1 MFRSVPMKRL
11 KILTLT
17 AFVGIGLLAIGC
29 GESGDTGGTTREA
42 EPAASAPAEAS
53 APATEPEATG
63 EPSEAGADDEGAVK
77 SKRARRKRPRFAP
90 PVQGVANVEVLAPKT
105 KVEGNEV
112 VTRMQVRNVSRG
124 SIELFTV
131 SEFWYDEQ
139 SNALPG
145 DTKRHQKR
153 FLPGEVIEIELR
165 TPKNP
170 KQYQNQFQFSHA
182 NGDVEVQMVKS
193 FPEPSTE

>member
-1 MFRSVPMKRL
+1 MKRL

-77 SKRARRKRPRFAP
+77 SKRGPSEEAEVRASRTGRRERRGSRTQDQGRRQRSGHQDAGAQRVEGLDRAVYGVGVLVRRAEQRVAWRHEAP
-90 PVQGVANVEVLAPKT
+90 PKAV
-105 KVEGNEV
+105 
-112 VTRMQVRNVSRG
+112 
-124 SIELFTV
+124 
-131 SEFWYDEQ
+131 
-139 SNALPG
+139 
-145 DTKRHQKR
+145 
-153 FLPGEVIEIELR
+153 
-165 TPKNP
+165 
-170 KQYQNQFQFSHA
+170 QYQNQFQFSHA